1 MRRATE
7 VAAGVAVLGAGV
19 TVARYFDPD
28 LMAVSSQSSSGVL
41 EASAAMAALL
51 LACLA
56 YGRWRQRGLLAD
68 LWVCYG
74 ITVIAAGKL
83 LFVVLPVLAGVDT
96 KATDLQAAALIA
108 GTAGALFLLF
118 AASVS
123 FATTAP
129 ARRPLFDLTALLSA
143 VVFISVGVGLLG
155 DATGGWFTGLSD
167 FLSTEA
173 TGDRGAVAISVLQLA
188 TAAVFAVTAALLVK
202 RRLPDGDTFFAWMAV
217 ASVLWSLARINYALT
232 PARLASYVT
241 VGDWLRLTA
250 YAVLIVGA
258 VRELRAYW
266 AKLADVAVLEERRRM
281 ARELHDGVAQ
291 ELAFI
296 VTQANVLVRQQPG
309 EQRPKLLRSAAERAL
324 DESRRA
330 IAALTR
336 PTDEPLAATIGQA
349 AEEVGGRLGARVH
362 LELEEHIKL
371 DGEARENLVRITREA
386 VTNAVRHGGAA
397 TVTVRLSNHDGV
409 TLEVLDSGTGFD
421 VDDLDHLSGRLG
433 LASMHERAERAG
445 GTLQVTSRRYGGTS
459 VRVRLP

>member
-1 MRRATE
+1 MLGT
-7 VAAGVAVLGAGV
+7 GVS
-19 TVARYFDPD
+19 VARIFDPD
-28 LMAVSSQSSSGVL
+28 LLAVSSRSSSAVL

-56 YGRWRQRGLLAD
+56 YGRWRLRGLLAD

-74 ITVIAAGKL
+74 IAVIAAGKL
-83 LFVVLPVLAGVDT
+83 IFVVVPVLAGVNT
-96 KATDLQAAALIA
+96 RTSDLQAAALIA
-108 GTAGALFLLF
+108 GTAGAVFLLF

-123 FATTAP
+123 FTTTAP
-129 ARRPLFDLTALLSA
+129 ARRPGVDLAALLSA
-143 VVFISVGVGLLG
+143 VVVISVGVGLAG
-155 DATGGWFTGLSD
+155 DATGTSFSGVSD

-173 TGDRGAVAISVLQLA
+173 SGDRGAVVITALQLG
-188 TAAVFAVTAALLVK
+188 TAALFALTAVLLAV
-202 RRLPDGDTFFAWMAV
+202 RRLPDGDSFFSWLAV
-217 ASVLWSLARINYALT
+217 AAVLWSLARVNYVLT
-232 PARLASYVT
+232 PPRLASYVT

-266 AKLADVAVLEERRRM
+266 AKLAEVAVLEERRRM

-296 VTQANVLVRQQPG
+296 VSQASVLVRQHEG
-309 EQRPKLLRSAAERAL
+309 EQRPQLLRSSAERAL

-336 PTDEPLAATIGQA
+336 PTDEPLATTIGQA

-362 LELEEHIKL
+362 LDLEEHIRVG
-371 DGEARENLVRITREA
+371 GEARENLVRITREA

-397 TVTVRLSNHDGV
+397 TVTVRLTNHEGV
-409 TLEVLDSGTGFD
+409 MLEVLDNGSGFD
-421 VDDLDHLSGRLG
+421 PADLAHMSGRLG
-433 LASMHERAERAG
+433 LKSIEERAARLG
-445 GTLQVTSRRYGGTS
+445 GTFELSSRRYRGTV
-459 VRVRLP
+459 VRVRIP